1 MRFYSFDCFKCLA
14 IVGVIIAH
22 IPSGGRFDSTAW
34 ASIEF
39 AQKATGWCVLA
50 FFVISGALFRSG
62 ITRSPQP
69 ELARRA
75 TRLLVP
81 WLSFSLFYKIFVC
94 GLAFGGVIKN
104 TQQIPRDDSD
114 LWQWL
119 TDPADPQ
126 LYFLL
131 YLFVMQAFLLLL
143 HRVNGYAPLIVGATA
158 FLLWSVF
165 LVPEPG
171 LSLLH
176 GPSLK
181 LVPLY
186 FAYLTFGL
194 FCGTS
199 LKRVALVSALMSLMA
214 PLIALTQG
222 SWLIACQLVVP
233 WILLMVLCA
242 GEGWSALK
250 PLASLGR
257 FSGSVY
263 VWHAPLIIGAVSIAS
278 VTLLGHGVA
287 AVIATILLSF
297 FCAAALGV
305 WVNRTPWMRWFHI

>member
-1 MRFYSFDCFKCLA
+1 MRVHSFDCFKFLA
-14 IVGVIIAH
+14 MAGVIIAH
-22 IPSGGRFDSTAW
+22 LPPGGRFDSAAW
-34 ASIEF
+34 ATIEL

-50 FFVISGALFRSG
+50 FFVVSGALFQSG
-62 ITRSPQP
+62 ISRSPGP

-75 TRLLVP
+75 VRLLVP
-81 WLSFSLFYKIFVC
+81 WLSFSLFYKILVC

-104 TQQIPRDDSD
+104 TQQIPRDGSD

-119 TDPADPQ
+119 MDPADPQ

-143 HRVNGYAPLIVGATA
+143 HRVNGRAPLIVGAMA
-158 FLLWSVF
+158 FLLWF
-165 LVPEPG
+165 ILLVPESGVP
-171 LSLLH
+171 LLH

-186 FAYLTFGL
+186 FAFLTFGL

-199 LKRVALVSALMSLMA
+199 LKRVALVSALGSLMA
-214 PLIALTQG
+214 PLIAVTQG
-222 SWLIACQLVVP
+222 SWLIACQLVAP

-250 PLASLGR
+250 PLAWLGR
-257 FSGSVY
+257 FSGGVY

-278 VTLLGHGVA
+278 VTLLGHGFA

-297 FCAAALGV
+297 VCAAAVGA
-305 WVNRTPWMRWFHI
+305 WVNRTSWMRWFHI